1 MPDIRISNN
10 LQCMIGMLAS
20 EGEEE
25 EEEEEEEA
33 TRGEKGRLDR

>member
-1 MPDIRISNN
+1 
-10 LQCMIGMLAS
+10 MIGMLAS